1 MSVIKVLRDL
11 DGLFNYS
18 TDENPTLQQDYQ
30 EAVKNWVK
38 TIVSLVDSNLWQPE
52 TEYVV
57 GDTVKTPSLSKDAVL
72 YCLEAGTTGAAEP
85 DYTDRGIG
93 DIITDGTVVW
103 RVQTVTSQEK
113 AETYTDVQVSAAV
126 PTGVVQAFAGR
137 TTPQGWL
144 LCDGSAV
151 SRTDYAALY
160 AAIGTTYGSGNGSTT
175 FNLPNLTDRFIQGN
189 ATAGTVKSAG
199 LPNITGSYIIE
210 LYNPSNVSQGA
221 YNVTPAP
228 DKLRTNQVGSNMGWG
243 TVNFDASRS
252 NAIYGASNTVQPPSV
267 TMRYIIKY

>member
-18 TDENPTLQQDYQ
+18 TDENPTSQQDYQ

-57 GDTVKTPSLSKDAVL
+57 GDTVKTPSLSKDTVL
-72 YCLEAGTTGAAEP
+72 YCLGAGTTGAVEP
-85 DYTDRGIG
+85 DYTDMGIG
-93 DIITDGTVVW
+93 DIITDGTVTW
-103 RVQTVTSQEK
+103 LIQPTSE
-113 AETYTDVQVSAAV
+113 A
-126 PTGVVQAFAGR
+126 PTGVVQAFAGS

-151 SRTDYAALY
+151 SRTDYAALF
-160 AAIGTTYGSGNGSTT
+160 AVIGTSYGAGDGSTT
-175 FNLPNLTDRFIQGN
+175 FNLPNLVDKFVEGS
-189 ATAGTVKSAG
+189 ATAGTEHSAG
-199 LPNITGSYIIE
+199 LPNITGAISSSYII
-210 LYNPSNVSQGA
+210 LSNWDGA
-221 YNVTPAP
+221 LADNTIG
-228 DKLRTNQVGSNMGWG
+228 QSNFGDGITSWKNG
-243 TVNFDASRS
+243 ISFDASKS
-252 NAIYGASNTVQPPSV
+252 NPIYGNANTVQPPAL

>member
-18 TDENPTLQQDYQ
+18 TDENPTSQQEYQ

-57 GDTVKTPSLSKDAVL
+57 GDTVKTPSLSKDTVL
-72 YCLEAGTTGAAEP
+72 YCLGAGITGAVEP
-85 DYTDRGIG
+85 DYTDMGIG
-93 DIITDGTVVW
+93 DIITDGTVTW
-103 RVQTVTSQEK
+103 LIQPTSE
-113 AETYTDVQVSAAV
+113 A
-126 PTGVVQAFAGR
+126 PTGVVQAFAGS
-137 TTPQGWL
+137 TTPSGWL

-151 SRTDYAALY
+151 SRTDYANLY
-160 AAIGTTYGSGNGSTT
+160 AVIGDTYGAGDGSTT
-175 FNLPNLTDRFIQGN
+175 FNLPNLVDKFVEGS

-199 LPNITGSYIIE
+199 LPNITGSFIPRYATGFMDTAASGAFYEDSYARSATVSTTSAEKAHGIE
-210 LYNPSNVSQGA
+210 FS
-221 YNVTPAP
+221 
-228 DKLRTNQVGSNMGWG
+228 
-243 TVNFDASRS
+243 ASRNNS
-252 NAIYGASNTVQPPSV
+252 IYGNSTTVQPPAV